1 MANTARIHCNT
12 TFLDGVDR
20 FEAGDVRSLD
30 AERAARLIASGWAS
44 PADAPTSSAPADQSA
59 ADLTIKSA
67 KHAQGAKH
75 G

>member
-1 MANTARIHCNT
+1 MAKTRIHCNT

-20 FEAGDVRSLD
+20 FEAGDVRSVD
-30 AERAARLIASGWAS
+30 AERAERFVAAGWAS
-44 PADAPTSSAPADQSA
+44 LADAPTSSPPADQPA
-59 ADLTIKSA
+59 AELTIKSA